1 MATELMRFALEKTM
15 NTQTKAIELAAALSQ
30 LGAHEAATE
39 LRRLDAVE
47 KEYKGFIET
56 LKMQMNAKSMLSK
69 PPERPSWFDTPWTHL
84 LGVPGTPLEEL
95 NLTLRTLSCIKAE
108 GLETVEQLLTCKENT
123 LMKFPNLGRKSLN
136 EIREALTARGLELKK

>member
-1 MATELMRFALEKTM
+1 M
-15 NTQTKAIELAAALSQ
+15 NTQTKAIELAASLSQ

-69 PPERPSWFDTPWTHL
+69 PPESPPWFEL
-84 LGVPGTPLEEL
+84 INSPGTPLRKL
-95 NLTLRTLSCIKAE
+95 NLTLRTESCLTAE
-108 GLETVEQLLTCKENT
+108 GMETVEQLLLCPENI
-123 LMKFPNLGRKSLN
+123 LLRFPNLGRKSLN
-136 EIREALTARGLELKK
+136 EIREALAARGLELKK